1 MSILGIMGPVMVGP
15 SSSHTA
21 GAARLGLL
29 ARLAYGRPV
38 ERVELILFNSLA
50 ETGKGHGTD
59 KALVGGILGLAVDDE
74 RLRNA
79 FDVAREQ
86 GVGFSFARRLDPDKH
101 PNYVEIVFRGSA
113 REEPFTVCGISLGG
127 GSVRV
132 TSVNGFAVEFSG
144 RYDVLLLTYRDVPGM
159 VGFMGDA
166 LGSRQINIAHLH
178 ISRDPETDLALALLK
193 LDGPC
198 PAEVVAEL
206 RAHQDMRDVT
216 YIPRQSGG
224 YGSAEED

>member
-1 MSILGIMGPVMVGP
+1 MSILGVMGPIMVGP

-21 GAARLGLL
+21 GAARLGRL
-29 ARLAYGRPV
+29 ARLVYGQPPAQV
-38 ERVELILFNSLA
+38 EVRLFNSFA

-59 KALVGGILGLAVDDE
+59 KALAGGILGLEVDDE
-74 RLRNA
+74 RLKKA

-86 GVGFSFARRLDPDKH
+86 GVAFSCERRLDPEKH
-101 PNYVEIVFRGSA
+101 PNYVEITFRRAG
-113 REEPFTVCGISLGG
+113 REEAFTVAGVSLGG
-127 GSVRV
+127 GSVQV
-132 TSVNGFAVEFSG
+132 TSINGFAVEFSG
-144 RYDVLLLTYRDVPGM
+144 RYDVLLLTYQDVPGM
-159 VGFMGDA
+159 VGFIGDT

-178 ISRDPETDLALALLK
+178 ISRDPETDTALALLK

-198 PAEVVAEL
+198 PTEVVAEL
-206 RAHQDMRDVT
+206 RAHAQVRAVT